1 MFDLERSIER
11 WRQTLS
17 ATPGLTADALAEL
30 ESHLRDEFQRLRET
44 GLEPERAL
52 ALAIERL
59 GTPEALAREFE
70 KVAAGPTA
78 AWWPMR
84 LVIGAAALLLLL
96 VVGWLTVR
104 GVNGHLGALL
114 VVHVS
119 AITIGYSMSFVAGL
133 LALCYVVQCT
143 VRDLRPEQRRGL
155 MRGLYILAW
164 TAALLT
170 AVGVVLGSIWAKD
183 HLGRWW
189 GWDAKETGGAIVLG
203 WDVLM
208 VLFLRRHAGKEEDA
222 ILLGLVGSA
231 FVCLAWFGA
240 ALYGTGHSIG
250 EQGYLLGMVI
260 LAHGAIY
267 LVGQVQARRLR
278 SRRA

>member
-11 WRQTLS
+11 WRQTL
-17 ATPGLTADALAEL
+17 ATTPGLTAEAIAEL
-30 ESHLRDEFQRLRET
+30 ESHVREEFQRLRDS
-44 GLEPERAL
+44 GLEPEPAL
-52 ALAIERL
+52 ALAVERL
-59 GTPEALAREFE
+59 GAPAALAREFE
-70 KVAAGPTA
+70 KVAAEPMA
-78 AWWPMR
+78 PWWPMR
-84 LVIGAAALLLLL
+84 VVVGAAALLLLL
-96 VVGWLTVR
+96 LVGWLTVR
-104 GVNGHLGALL
+104 GLSGHLEALL

-119 AITIGYSMSFVAGL
+119 AITIGYSMSFVAGI
-133 LALCYVVQCT
+133 LALCYVVQNT

-155 MRGLYILAW
+155 TRGLYFLAW

-170 AVGVVLGSIWAKD
+170 GVGVVLGSIWAKD

-203 WDVLM
+203 WNVLM
-208 VLFLRRHAGKEEDA
+208 VLFLRRCAGREEDA

-240 ALYGTGHSIG
+240 ALYGTGRSYS
-250 EQGYLLGMVI
+250 EQGYILGMVI
-260 LAHGAIY
+260 LAHAAVY
-267 LVGQVQARRLR
+267 LVGQVQVRRLW